1 MAEKTSLGEKSPQM
15 SYERSAQTTADL
27 RRRHPVHHY
36 TESDLQ
42 ARSGFPLPAATS
54 SHRYNQ
60 PFMAPY
66 YGMHGHFTAQPGQ
79 GDALAE
85 ILLAAAEG
93 LRANEACL
101 LYLVSRSPDDPDL
114 VWVTEAWT
122 SKSAHDESL
131 QGEDVKA
138 AIQRA
143 RPLIAGITGTE
154 LLLLGGKG
162 I

>member
-1 MAEKTSLGEKSPQM
+1 MTS
-15 SYERSAQTTADL
+15 
-27 RRRHPVHHY
+27 
-36 TESDLQ
+36 
-42 ARSGFPLPAATS
+42 
-54 SHRYNQ
+54 
-60 PFMAPY
+60 Y
-66 YGMHGHFTAQPGQ
+66 YGLHGHFTAQPGQ

-93 LRANEACL
+93 LRPNDACL
-101 LYLVSRSPDDPDL
+101 LYLISRSPDDPDI

-122 SKSAHDESL
+122 SKAAHDASL

-143 RPLIAGITGTE
+143 RPLIAGIDGTE
-154 LLLLGGKG
+154 LRPVGGKG

>member
-1 MAEKTSLGEKSPQM
+1 MHA
-15 SYERSAQTTADL
+15 
-27 RRRHPVHHY
+27 
-36 TESDLQ
+36 
-42 ARSGFPLPAATS
+42 
-54 SHRYNQ
+54 N
-60 PFMAPY
+60 
-66 YGMHGHFTAQPGQ
+66 YGLHGHFTAQPGH

-93 LRANEACL
+93 LGANEACL
-101 LYLVSRSPDDPDL
+101 LYLVSRSPNDPDV

-122 SKSAHDESL
+122 SKEAHDQSL

-143 RPLIAGITGTE
+143 RPLIAGMTGTE
-154 LLLLGGKG
+154 LRPVGGKG